1 MIVYLPTSDDYKCG
15 DLDLS
20 NFKENPKKIYRC
32 GELSDSPFAYQSLE
46 DLLNKPDNIHHVPAP
61 RILVAD
67 TGTLIPYSYNGCLI
81 LNKSFK
87 VLREINYE
95 EECSKIPSENL
106 CDLGRNLN
114 TVFTYRE
121 NTEALFT
128 YVKNLQKDA
137 QNRIGEYI
145 PYLERKHILD
155 IAYAILARTNKE
167 KYRKDICDN
176 LKTEASQ
183 GTDMQRWSTIYYL
196 LEHNL
201 PYDETESILKN
212 AQRQMYGY
220 DDLSGYDIPNLKPE
234 YFERLLDYQCSN
246 HRIHNNTIK
255 SDIVTKILA
264 KVITTHKNPEHIRL
278 GETVRNTDIL
288 SAIIEVSTDSDIE
301 YILKNHEGMDH
312 YNDLKISACLR
323 DWKKYLRRF
332 SSMWYVYRKLFKIL
346 PENDLIELF
355 YHLIETGEIKEIERD
370 QVAMRNLIL
379 RGILTINKYY
389 EKTKEKNIRE
399 NLALSHAYFANKF
412 YKDKNR
418 LVRIACVKHGN
429 KETITAL
436 LNDVDDTVVNAAV
449 SRASKKDIKT
459 LLRDPEKIK
468 LNTAQ
473 TILRQGEREYYTA
486 LAKSSNPYIKELALM
501 TLYEPALKILAK
513 NYLHDVTAWR
523 AYAYLKTGKLPPA
536 R

>member
-1 MIVYLPTSDDYKCG
+1 
-15 DLDLS
+15 
-20 NFKENPKKIYRC
+20 
-32 GELSDSPFAYQSLE
+32 
-46 DLLNKPDNIHHVPAP
+46 
-61 RILVAD
+61 
-67 TGTLIPYSYNGCLI
+67 
-81 LNKSFK
+81 
-87 VLREINYE
+87 
-95 EECSKIPSENL
+95 
-106 CDLGRNLN
+106 
-114 TVFTYRE
+114 
-121 NTEALFT
+121 
-128 YVKNLQKDA
+128 
-137 QNRIGEYI
+137 
-145 PYLERKHILD
+145 
-155 IAYAILARTNKE
+155 
-167 KYRKDICDN
+167 
-176 LKTEASQ
+176 
-183 GTDMQRWSTIYYL
+183 MQRWSTICYL

-220 DDLSGYDIPNLKPE
+220 DDLSEYDIPNLKPE

-246 HRIHNNTIK
+246 QRIHNNTIK

-278 GETVRNTDIL
+278 GRTVRNTDIL
-288 SAIIEVSTDSDIE
+288 SAIIEIGTDSDVE

-323 DWKKYLRRF
+323 DWKKYLKRF
-332 SSMWYVYRKLFKIL
+332 SSVWYVYRKLFKIL

-389 EKTKEKNIRE
+389 EETKSKNIRE

-412 YKDKNR
+412 YKNKNR

-429 KETITAL
+429 KKTITAL

-449 SRASKKDIKT
+449 SRASKKDIKA

-473 TILRQGEREYYTA
+473 NILRQGERAYYTA
-486 LAKSSNPYIKELALM
+486 LAKSNTPYIKELVLM

>member
-20 NFKENPKKIYRC
+20 NFKENPKKSYRC
-32 GELSDSPFAYQSLE
+32 GEQGSTPFAYQSLE

-81 LNKSFK
+81 LNKRFK

-106 CDLGRNLN
+106 YGFGRWLKII
-114 TVFTYRE
+114 FIYRE
-121 NTEALFT
+121 NPDAL
-128 YVKNLQKDA
+128 YNHVKNLQKDA
-137 QNRIGEYI
+137 HDSTGEYI
-145 PYLERKHILD
+145 AYLTLKYILD
-155 IAYAILARTNKE
+155 MAYGILARTNKK

-212 AQRQMYGY
+212 AQLRMYGY
-220 DDLSGYDIPNLKPE
+220 DDLSEYDIPNLKPE

-255 SDIVTKILA
+255 SDIITKILA
-264 KVITTHKNPEHIRL
+264 KVITTHKNPEHIKL
-278 GETVRNTDIL
+278 GKAVRNTDIL
-288 SAIIEVSTDSDIE
+288 LAIIEVGTDSDVE
-301 YILKNHEGMDH
+301 YILKNHEDMDH

-332 SSMWYVYRKLFKIL
+332 SSVWYVYRKLFKIL

-389 EKTKEKNIRE
+389 EKTKEKNIRK

-412 YKDKNR
+412 YKNENR

-449 SRASKKDIKT
+449 SRASKKDIKA
-459 LLRDPEKIK
+459 LLRNPEKIK

-486 LAKSSNPYIKELALM
+486 LAKSNNSYIKELVLM

-513 NYLHDVTAWR
+513 NYLYDVTAWR

-536 R
+536 C

>member
-32 GELSDSPFAYQSLE
+32 DEQGSTLFAYQSLE
-46 DLLNKPDNIHHVPAP
+46 HLLNKPDNIHHIPAP

-114 TVFTYRE
+114 TVFIYRK
-121 NTEALFT
+121 NPEALFS
-128 YVKNLQKDA
+128 YVKNLQKNLHDST
-137 QNRIGEYI
+137 GEYI
-145 PYLERKHILD
+145 AYLTLKRILD
-155 IAYAILARTNKE
+155 MAYGILARTNKE

-183 GTDMQRWSTIYYL
+183 GADIQRWSTICYL

-201 PYDETESILKN
+201 PYDETENILKN
-212 AQRQMYGY
+212 AQRQMYEY
-220 DDLSGYDIPNLKPE
+220 DDLSEYDIPNLKPE

-278 GETVRNTDIL
+278 GRTVRNTDIL
-288 SAIIEVSTDSDIE
+288 SAIIKIGTDSDIE

-312 YNDLKISACLR
+312 YDDLKISACLR

-332 SSMWYVYRKLFKIL
+332 SSVWYVYRKLFKIL
-346 PENDLIELF
+346 PENNLIELF
-355 YHLIETGEIKEIERD
+355 YHLIETGKIKEIERD

-389 EKTKEKNIRE
+389 EKTKSKNIRE

-412 YKDKNR
+412 YTDKNR

-449 SRASKKDIKT
+449 SKAGKKDIKA
-459 LLRDPEKIK
+459 LLQDLEKIK
-468 LNTAQ
+468 LHTAQ
-473 TILRQGEREYYTA
+473 TILRQGEKEYYTT
-486 LAKSSNPYIKELALM
+486 LTKSNNSYIKELVLM

>member
-20 NFKENPKKIYRC
+20 NFKEN
-32 GELSDSPFAYQSLE
+32 
-46 DLLNKPDNIHHVPAP
+46 LNKPDNIHHMPAP

-95 EECSKIPSENL
+95 EECSEIPSENL
-106 CDLGRNLN
+106 YGFGRWLKII
-114 TVFTYRE
+114 FIYRE
-121 NTEALFT
+121 NPDAL
-128 YVKNLQKDA
+128 YNHVKNLQKDA
-137 QNRIGEYI
+137 HDSTGEYI
-145 PYLERKHILD
+145 AYLTLKYILD
-155 IAYAILARTNKE
+155 MAYGILARTNKE

-176 LKTEASQ
+176 LKTETSQ

-201 PYDETESILKN
+201 PYNETESILKN

-234 YFERLLDYQCSN
+234 YFERLLNYQCSN
-246 HRIHNNTIK
+246 HQIHNNTIK

-278 GETVRNTDIL
+278 GRTVRNTDIL
-288 SAIIEVSTDSDIE
+288 SAIIEIGTDSDVE

-332 SSMWYVYRKLFKIL
+332 SSVWYVYRKLFKIL
-346 PENDLIELF
+346 PEDDLIELF
-355 YHLIETGEIKEIERD
+355 YHLIETDEIKEIERD

-389 EKTKEKNIRE
+389 EETKSKNIRE

-412 YKDKNR
+412 YKNKNR

-429 KETITAL
+429 KKTITAL
-436 LNDVDDTVVNAAV
+436 LNDVDDTVVNATI
-449 SRASKKDIKT
+449 SKASKKDIKA
-459 LLRDPEKIK
+459 LLRNPEKIK

-473 TILRQGEREYYTA
+473 NILRQGEREYYTA
-486 LAKSSNPYIKELALM
+486 LAKSNNPYIKELVLM
-501 TLYEPALKILAK
+501 TLYKPALKILAK

>member
-20 NFKENPKKIYRC
+20 NFKENPKKCYRC
-32 GELSDSPFAYQSLE
+32 DEQDSTLFAYQSLE

-87 VLREINYE
+87 VLREINYK

-114 TVFTYRE
+114 TVFIYRE
-121 NTEALFT
+121 NPEALFT
-128 YVKNLQKDA
+128 YVKNLQNDPHDQA
-137 QNRIGEYI
+137 GGYIAYLTLNR
-145 PYLERKHILD
+145 ILD
-155 IAYAILARTNKE
+155 IAYAILTHTNKE

-176 LKTEASQ
+176 LKTEASW
-183 GTDMQRWSTIYYL
+183 GANMQRWSTICYL

-278 GETVRNTDIL
+278 GKTVRNTDIL

-312 YNDLKISACLR
+312 YDDLKISACLR

-332 SSMWYVYRKLFKIL
+332 SSVWYVYRKLFKIL
-346 PENDLIELF
+346 PENNLIELF

-449 SRASKKDIKT
+449 SKAGKKRNQNLIARPRK
-459 LLRDPEKIK
+459 
-468 LNTAQ
+468 NQ
-473 TILRQGEREYYTA
+473 TSHR
-486 LAKSSNPYIKELALM
+486 SN
-501 TLYEPALKILAK
+501 
-513 NYLHDVTAWR
+513 HS
-523 AYAYLKTGKLPPA
+523 
-536 R
+536 

>member
-15 DLDLS
+15 DLDVS
-20 NFKENPKKIYRC
+20 NFKENPKKLYRC
-32 GELSDSPFAYQSLE
+32 GELSDSLFAYRSLKN
-46 DLLNKPDNIHHVPAP
+46 LLNKPDNIHHVPAP

-121 NTEALFT
+121 NPEALFT

-137 QNRIGEYI
+137 QNRMGEYI

-155 IAYAILARTNKE
+155 TAYGILTRTNKE
-167 KYRKDICDN
+167 KYQKDICDN

-183 GTDMQRWSTIYYL
+183 DADIQRWSTICYL

-212 AQRQMYGY
+212 AQLQMYGY
-220 DDLSGYDIPNLKPE
+220 DDLSEYDIPNLKPE

-246 HRIHNNTIK
+246 HQIHNNTIK
-255 SDIVTKILA
+255 SDIVTKILT

-278 GETVRNTDIL
+278 GRTVRNTDIL
-288 SAIIEVSTDSDIE
+288 SAIIKVSTDSDVE

-332 SSMWYVYRKLFKIL
+332 SFVWYVYRKLFKIL
-346 PENDLIELF
+346 PEDDLIELF

-389 EKTKEKNIRE
+389 EKTKEKKYPR
-399 NLALSHAYFANKF
+399 KF
-412 YKDKNR
+412 SVKS
-418 LVRIACVKHGN
+418 CV
-429 KETITAL
+429 L
-436 LNDVDDTVVNAAV
+436 C
-449 SRASKKDIKT
+449 
-459 LLRDPEKIK
+459 
-468 LNTAQ
+468 Q
-473 TILRQGEREYYTA
+473 
-486 LAKSSNPYIKELALM
+486 
-501 TLYEPALKILAK
+501 
-513 NYLHDVTAWR
+513 
-523 AYAYLKTGKLPPA
+523 
-536 R
+536 

>member
-20 NFKENPKKIYRC
+20 NFKENPKKSYRC
-32 GELSDSPFAYQSLE
+32 GEQGSTPFAYQSLE

-67 TGTLIPYSYNGCLI
+67 TGTLIPYGYNGCLI
-81 LNKSFK
+81 LNKRFK

-106 CDLGRNLN
+106 YGFGRWLKII
-114 TVFTYRE
+114 FIYRE
-121 NTEALFT
+121 NPDAL
-128 YVKNLQKDA
+128 YNHVKNLQKDA
-137 QNRIGEYI
+137 QNRTGEYI
-145 PYLERKHILD
+145 PYLERKCILD

-167 KYRKDICDN
+167 KYRKDICNN

-212 AQRQMYGY
+212 AQRRMYGY
-220 DDLSGYDIPNLKPE
+220 DDLSEYDIPNLKPE

-278 GETVRNTDIL
+278 GRTVRNTDIL
-288 SAIIEVSTDSDIE
+288 SAIIEVSTDSDVE

-312 YNDLKISACLR
+312 YNDLKISAGLR

-332 SSMWYVYRKLFKIL
+332 SSVWYVYRKLFKIL
-346 PENDLIELF
+346 PEDDLIELF

-389 EKTKEKNIRE
+389 EETKSKNIRE

-412 YKDKNR
+412 YKNENR

-429 KETITAL
+429 KKTITAL

-459 LLRDPEKIK
+459 LLRNPEKIK

-473 TILRQGEREYYTA
+473 NILRQGEREYYTA
-486 LAKSSNPYIKELALM
+486 LAKSNNPYIKELVLM